1 MKSMNIEIETK
12 ERLPKYKSRNNFG
25 GGVNFVKFF
34 LAFAIS
40 LTLGFIF
47 FRINDSSEV
56 YAGEK
61 QGVGKEDMKYDEAST
76 HKIFDDSISL
86 KSKPGLLHYLYCKR
100 VDSVTDGLEV
110 VMLHGAAFSTKDW
123 KTSGILKGLC
133 DPKKQSMIS
142 SVIALDLPVSADGN
156 MLTEV
161 IFSLISEGVLDNRPK
176 ILVTP
181 SASGKSM
188 VTLAESIVSSSDQK
202 KELENLQ
209 SFMKMW
215 VPVASPAV
223 KSMSADAM
231 KLFLDNEIPIHAIY
245 GSLDAMGS
253 TVSKKLETYAG
264 ATVTEIYGHHP
275 CYLDSPEEFMRLI
288 RNDSKTF

>member
-1 MKSMNIEIETK
+1 MNIEIQTK
-12 ERLPKYKSRNNFG
+12 ERLPKHESRNNNVG
-25 GGVNFVKFF
+25 RVHFVKIF
-34 LAFAIS
+34 LAFGLS

-47 FRINDSSEV
+47 FRNNDLSVV

-61 QGVGKEDMKYDEAST
+61 QGVGKEDMKYDGAPT

-86 KSKPGLLHYLYCKR
+86 KIKPGLLHYLYCKR
-100 VDSVTDGLEV
+100 VGSVSDGLEV

-123 KTSGILKGLC
+123 QTSGILEGLC
-133 DPKKQSMIS
+133 DPKQQSMIS
-142 SVIALDLPVSADGN
+142 SVIALDLPVSSDGD

-161 IFSLISEGVLDNRPK
+161 MFSLISEGVLNNRPK

-188 VTLAESIVSSSDQK
+188 VTLAESIVSSSNPK

-209 SFMKMW
+209 RFIKMW

-231 KLFLDNEIPIHAIY
+231 KLFLDNKIPIHAIY
-245 GSLDAMGS
+245 GSLDVMGS

-264 ATVTEIYGHHP
+264 ASVTEIYGHHP
-275 CYLDSPEEFMRLI
+275 CYLDSPETFMRLI

>member
-1 MKSMNIEIETK
+1 MNIEIETK
-12 ERLPKYKSRNNFG
+12 ERLPKHESRNNYVG
-25 GGVNFVKFF
+25 RGHFVKIF
-34 LAFAIS
+34 LAFALS

-47 FRINDSSEV
+47 FRTNDLSVV

-61 QGVGKEDMKYDEAST
+61 QGVGKEDMKYDGAPT

-86 KSKPGLLHYLYCKR
+86 KIKPGLLHYLYCKR
-100 VDSVTDGLEV
+100 VGSVSDGLEV

-123 KTSGILKGLC
+123 QTSGILEGLC
-133 DPKKQSMIS
+133 DPRLQSMIS
-142 SVIALDLPVSADGN
+142 SVIALDLPVSSDGD

-161 IFSLISEGVLDNRPK
+161 MFSLISEGVLNNRPK

-188 VTLAESIVSSSDQK
+188 VTLAESIVSSSNQK

-209 SFMKMW
+209 RFIKMW

-231 KLFLDNEIPIHAIY
+231 KLFLDNKIPIHAIY
-245 GSLDAMGS
+245 GSLDVMGS

-264 ATVTEIYGHHP
+264 ASVTEIYGHHP
-275 CYLDSPEEFMRLI
+275 CYLDSPETFMRLI